1 MKKSVRQFEAVSGQ
15 NTSSSQSNANTS
27 RPIPDAFAQ
36 YVVSPAVIK
45 ARNMER
51 FNIAKQQRKSEGSHK
66 STRRD
71 CDFEEPTNETD
82 CLSIAKNEPT
92 RTGLTYWIPN
102 EAAGFSSKDNDGHVY
117 AIVGMSGPNY
127 NSQRHWSASQPVLL
141 QATSSKNARYQLIS
155 ILIVRVNKSSRFDD
169 FKISQIYFAE
179 ASNFKLPSLYGRIS
193 DGSVT
198 KLQNTPLVRKALA

>member
-1 MKKSVRQFEAVSGQ
+1 MKKSVRQFEVMSGQ
-15 NTSSSQSNANTS
+15 ITTSNQPNMNTS

-82 CLSIAKNEPT
+82 CLSIAKIEPT
-92 RTGLTYWIPN
+92 RAGLTYWISN
-102 EAAGFSSKDNDGHVY
+102 EAAGFFSKENDGHVY
-117 AIVGMSGPNY
+117 AIVGMSGQNY
-127 NSQRHWSASQPVLL
+127 NSQRLWSASQPVLL
-141 QATSSKNARYQLIS
+141 QATTSQNARYYQIS
-155 ILIVRVNKSSRFDD
+155 IKITRVNKSIRFDD
-169 FKISQIYFAE
+169 FKTSQIYFAE
-179 ASNFKLPSLYGRIS
+179 SSNFKLLSLDGRIS